1 MSYGTEQERF
11 WAGEFGDGYAERNPL
26 ESLLP
31 ARISLFARILARTS
45 GISSV
50 MEFGANVGAN
60 LVAIHL
66 LLPNA
71 TVKSLEINEHA
82 IERLRSLPWMDDVIH
97 GSLTVAQ
104 HVDEVDLAFTSGVLI
119 HVPPSHLTQ
128 AYENLYAASGKY
140 IVLCEYY
147 SPVPVEVPYRGH
159 RERLFKRDFAG
170 EMLDRYDDL
179 ELVDYGFAYHRDP
192 VHPMDDSNWFLMRKR
207 PA

>member
-1 MSYGTEQERF
+1 
-11 WAGEFGDGYAERNPL
+11 
-26 ESLLP
+26 
-31 ARISLFARILARTS
+31 
-45 GISSV
+45 
-50 MEFGANVGAN
+50 
-60 LVAIHL
+60 
-66 LLPNA
+66 
-71 TVKSLEINEHA
+71 
-82 IERLRSLPWMDDVIH
+82 
-97 GSLTVAQ
+97 
-104 HVDEVDLAFTSGVLI
+104 
-119 HVPPSHLTQ
+119 VPPSHLTQ